1 MDDSKWNQCWR
12 SPSTHCRRAADSL
25 ERLDLSAVVFYRAL
39 QRARRIDTGLLGL
52 GGRLL
57 RPQILRR
64 NPRQHESLLHLGRHP
79 RPLRRRRDLRP
90 HTELRVGLYRH
101 HDRTPDFHR
110 DDGALN
116 QAVGETRNVRSDA
129 NPLKPFA
136 GMIRLLCQLPISDL
150 IPVAAVASG
159 SNPSSD
165 QPLPPPLAAR
175 SREGGRAWNE
185 FLTNHCGNRQH

>member
-1 MDDSKWNQCWR
+1 MDEL
-12 SPSTHCRRAADSL
+12 PL
-25 ERLDLSAVVFYRAL
+25 GAVVFYRAL

-57 RPQILRR
+57 RPQILRH

-90 HTELRVGLYRH
+90 HAELRAGLYRH

-116 QAVGETRNVRSDA
+116 QTVGETRNVRSDA
-129 NPLKPFA
+129 DPLKPIA
-136 GMIRLLCQLPISDL
+136 RLIRLLCPD
-150 IPVAAVASG
+150 PG
-159 SNPSSD
+159 NPS
-165 QPLPPPLAAR
+165 PRGPRL
-175 SREGGRAWNE
+175 NE
-185 FLTNHCGNRQH
+185 NRKANKP